1 LLQLEIMNSVDAS
14 TCQKSSR
21 FRVTAYWEDW
31 SFVLLLPFKL
41 IIDLHRILLRYTHLV
56 DFALGCTH
64 YETLL
69 FGSISFD
76 LGISN
81 TWVRESCLHHL
92 VLMLTTV
99 GWGPLVISFGSIFTV
114 DLEHANEPDNQIP
127 SLIDGNVVHM
137 RTLFFLGLPF
147 DIYGLLNQFW
157 LQTLILQILQFVDH
171 DTTGQEPI
179 LNYSAISV
187 TFGQV
192 VLKVTWRMI
201 SL

>member
-1 LLQLEIMNSVDAS
+1 MNSVDTS
-14 TCQKSSR
+14 PCQKSSR
-21 FRVTAYWEDW
+21 LRVTAYWEDGN
-31 SFVLLLPFKL
+31 FVVLLPFKF

-56 DFALGCTH
+56 DFALGGTH

-69 FGSISFD
+69 FCIIACD

-92 VLMLTTV
+92 ILMFTSV
-99 GWGPLVISFGSIFTV
+99 GWGPLVVPFGSIFTV
-114 DLEHANEPDNQIP
+114 DLEHANEPDDKIP
-127 SLIDGNVVHM
+127 SFIDGNIVHM

-157 LQTLILQILQFVDH
+157 LQTLVLQILQFVDH
-171 DTTGQEPI
+171 DTTGQERI
-179 LNYSAISV
+179 LNYSAISI